1 MGKPAEAETQF
12 RRALELAP
20 GSVEVV
26 DQLVTVLGQRNRREE
41 AVQLIRGQIEKTD
54 RPAPFH
60 HLLGT
65 VYMAMGDTANAETNF
80 KRAIDLD
87 KNLLPAYEALGQL
100 YTRAGAAEK
109 AIAQYR
115 AMAAAAPKNPTPHLF
130 LGMAYEAQKR
140 DDEAIAEYERALEL
154 APRFAPA
161 ANNLAYLYAE
171 RGKNID
177 VALSL
182 AQTAMEQ
189 LPNDPGVA
197 DTLGWIYY
205 KKGIYQKAIGLLRDS
220 AEKLPENAS
229 VRYHL
234 GMAYYRNGDRDNAK
248 RELTKGL
255 RLDAAAPWAS
265 EAKHTLAELAAP
277 ASPVR

>member
-1 MGKPAEAETQF
+1 MT
-12 RRALELAP
+12 
-20 GSVEVV
+20 
-26 DQLVTVLGQRNRREE
+26 
-41 AVQLIRGQIEKTD
+41 
-54 RPAPFH
+54 
-60 HLLGT
+60 
-65 VYMAMGDTANAETNF
+65 
-80 KRAIDLD
+80 
-87 KNLLPAYEALGQL
+87 
-100 YTRAGAAEK
+100 
-109 AIAQYR
+109 
-115 AMAAAAPKNPTPHLF
+115 
-130 LGMAYEAQKR
+130 YEAQQR
-140 DDEAIAEYERALEL
+140 EDEAIAEYERALEL

-205 KKGIYQKAIGLLRDS
+205 KKGAYLKAIGLLRDS
-220 AEKLPENAS
+220 AEKLPENAA

-248 RELTKGL
+248 RELTKSL
-255 RLDAAAPWAS
+255 RMDADAPWAS
-265 EAKHTLAELAAP
+265 EAKHTLAELEAP
-277 ASPVR
+277 ARPAG